1 MLILARRQGERVVIG
16 DEILVTVMEVSGS
29 TVRLG
34 IEAPQGVSIFREEIW
49 LAVKEENRA
58 AAAAQADALASLPVG
73 EVAAGSPEIAL
84 PEVVSPEVSSP
95 EVASPYV
102 GRPSEAEGA
111 GVPDSPKRA
120 LLDSLGDGPDCSQR

>member
-58 AAAAQADALASLPVG
+58 AAAAQADALAALPVG
-73 EVAAGSPEIAL
+73 EPSA
-84 PEVVSPEVSSP
+84 SSSDV
-95 EVASPYV
+95 ESV
-102 GRPSEAEGA
+102 SEAGGDPGGPGPPEGT
-111 GVPDSPKRA
+111 
-120 LLDSLGDGPDCSQR
+120 